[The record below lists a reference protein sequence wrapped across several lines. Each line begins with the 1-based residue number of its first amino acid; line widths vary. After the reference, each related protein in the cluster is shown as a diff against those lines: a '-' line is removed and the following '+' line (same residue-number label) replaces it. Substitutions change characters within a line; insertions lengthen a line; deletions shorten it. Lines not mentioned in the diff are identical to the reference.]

1 MKVKASQA
9 IETRKQWQSGTY
21 IQASTDEHYRQP
33 AVSNKVKPSKVSV
46 KQGVPVP
53 FKAPD
58 SVKPF
63 VSIAARF
70 R

>member
-1 MKVKASQA
+1 MKLKARQA
-9 IETRKQWQSGTY
+9 LETRRQWGVGTY

-33 AVSNKVKPSKVSV
+33 AVSDKVKPSKVSV

-53 FKAPD
+53 YTAPE